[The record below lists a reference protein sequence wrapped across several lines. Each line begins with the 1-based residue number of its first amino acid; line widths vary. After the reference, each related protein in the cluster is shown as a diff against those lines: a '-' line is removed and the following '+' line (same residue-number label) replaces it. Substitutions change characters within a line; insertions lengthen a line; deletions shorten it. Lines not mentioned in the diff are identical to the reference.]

1 MQFVGTH
8 PSWSTNMAG
17 ESAFGVIGPLQ
28 SELPYRSYDWNGP
41 SEFFFSHIAL
51 SQAVKGVL
59 AGIGLATGLIAVTG
73 EAGTGKT
80 LLVKRV
86 IEGIPSTVAPLLLR
100 DPRVS
105 FEEFVE
111 FACKQFNLEQL
122 VVKVETP
129 FKDRVEVLQRYL
141 VGQQRQGRAVVVLI
155 DDAEVMTEALLSNL
169 LLFSTSHLRGEKL
182 LQIVLAGLPNL
193 EQLLSSPVFQDLSK
207 DRVMLTL
214 TPLPDT
220 EVGAFIRHRLA
231 GFNAEDKEI
240 FSTEAIDEIARH
252 SRGVPRLINTICGLA
267 MKEAQLERRHKVT
280 GEIIGK
286 VAKTLLQ
293 ASKSTEGP
301 PRGGGKE
308 STRSVGSETVATA
321 QPDPKRVPNVR
332 AQPPETKAPVIRLVD
347 SGKRQ
352 EYTLSRLES
361 RLDKLNKILRN
372 LQSESP
378 GVEASALISED
389 GLMLASSLPQ
399 DLEETRVA
407 GMTATLLNLGT
418 RAAGELRRGEV
429 QEVIVRGER
438 GYAVMI
444 SAGRGVLLLVL
455 ANETAKLG
463 LIFFDM
469 REAIKGIKNI
479 L

>member
-1 MQFVGTH
+1 
-8 PSWSTNMAG
+8 MAG
-17 ESAFGVIGPLQ
+17 ESAFDVIGLLQ

-41 SEFFFSHIAL
+41 SEFFFTHIAL

-59 AGIGLATGLIAVTG
+59 AGIGLATGFIAVTG

-129 FKDRVEVLQRYL
+129 FEDRVEVLQRYL

-182 LQIVLAGLPNL
+182 LQIVLVGLPNL
-193 EQLLSSPVFQDLSK
+193 EQLLSSPVFHDLSK

-240 FSTEAIDEIARH
+240 FSTEAIAEIARH

-267 MKEAQLERRHKVT
+267 MKEAQLERRQKVT

-347 SGKRQ
+347 PGKRQ
-352 EYTLSRLES
+352 EYTLS